1 MEAILT
7 WLKKPKEASKTS
19 IACLQAFRI
28 ISRDKSNMQAL
39 TNENALMTLN
49 KVAGIQHYA
58 TQDADAVAVDI
69 VPTDQAGNFNPNL
82 IKFTDSFFF
91 FFYFAYYTCLWS
103 HQMKHLQ
110 QFGILHQ
117 SNCMRRVFFNICW

>member
-1 MEAILT
+1 
-7 WLKKPKEASKTS
+7 
-19 IACLQAFRI
+19 
-28 ISRDKSNMQAL
+28 MQAL

-91 FFYFAYYTCLWS
+91 FFLFRLLYLPVESPDETSAEVWNFAS
-103 HQMKHLQ
+103 E
-110 QFGILHQ
+110 
-117 SNCMRRVFFNICW
+117 

>member
-1 MEAILT
+1 MT
-7 WLKKPKEASKTS
+7 WLKKAKVAPKTS

-58 TQDADAVAVDI
+58 TQDVDDIAVDI
-69 VPTDQAGNFNPNL
+69 VPADQAGTNSLSPIHPQL
-82 IKFTDSFFF
+82 PIKNI
-91 FFYFAYYTCLWS
+91 AV
-103 HQMKHLQ
+103 
-110 QFGILHQ
+110 
-117 SNCMRRVFFNICW
+117 VF